1 MKGAVFM
8 SSFARTLL
16 IGCAALLLASPLA
29 HASQATSERAAASPR
44 LGFYNCYSK
53 GYPIVY
59 QGSVQLRAGGRYAWG
74 YLDTANRRLKSGR
87 SGSYRVSG
95 TRITWSGGPLAQLY
109 GVVKTGAKFEVWA
122 RGEQFPSYW
131 CYFKF

>member
-1 MKGAVFM
+1 M
-8 SSFARTLL
+8 STFVRLFVT
-16 IGCAALLLASPLA
+16 GCAALLLSAPLG
-29 HASQATSERAAASPR
+29 QAKSNAQESTAAAPR

-53 GYPIVY
+53 GYPMVY
-59 QGSVQLRAGGRYAWG
+59 QGSVQLRAGGRYGWG
-74 YLDTANRRLKSGR
+74 YLDTANRRLKSAR

-109 GVVKTGAKFEVWA
+109 GVPKTSSKFEVWA
-122 RGEQFPSYW
+122 SGGKFASYW

>member
-1 MKGAVFM
+1 M
-8 SSFARTLL
+8 SAFIRLVLICCTAFLL
-16 IGCAALLLASPLA
+16 SAPLA
-29 HASQATSERAAASPR
+29 QAGSNATPR

-74 YLDTANRRLKSGR
+74 YLDTANRRLKSSR

-95 TRITWSGGPLAQLY
+95 NRITWSGGPLAQVF
-109 GVVKTGAKFEVWA
+109 GVPKTAAKFEVWA
-122 RGEQFPSYW
+122 KGGKFASYW

>member
-1 MKGAVFM
+1 MFVLVRV
-8 SSFARTLL
+8 SLVC
-16 IGCAALLLASPLA
+16 CAALLLSAPLA
-29 HASQATSERAAASPR
+29 QAHLNEQRRAVAGPA

-59 QGSVQLRAGGRYAWG
+59 QGSVQLRAGGRYGWG
-74 YLDTANRRLKSGR
+74 YIDTANRRLKSPR
-87 SGSYRVSG
+87 SGSYRVLG

-109 GVVKTGAKFEVWA
+109 GVVKASNKFEVWA
-122 RGEQFPSYW
+122 KGEKFASHW